1 MAEADPPPAHLVW
14 LDRRVRATV
23 QIQPLPDPEDP
34 DVHRL
39 LVELALEE
47 QEAYDHP
54 KETRAEVAARTRPV
68 EPTFRGENVVLVAR
82 DEGRRP
88 VGLCWCVLFD
98 PGTGLEGELAEL
110 YVEPAARGQGVASAL
125 VEAAMAL
132 FRARQVSFASVWT
145 HPGNA
150 AALALYRRHGF
161 EPTEQTVLT
170 WLPLS
175 GGDRGEHGRGDNHE
189 P

>member
-1 MAEADPPPAHLVW
+1 MRSP
-14 LDRRVRATV
+14 V
-23 QIQPLPDPEDP
+23 QIQALDDPDDP

-54 KETRAEVAARTRPV
+54 KETPAEVAARTAPV
-68 EPTFRGENVVLVAR
+68 APTFAGENVVLVAR
-82 DEGRRP
+82 DDGGRP
-88 VGLCWCVLFD
+88 VGVGWCVLFD

-110 YVEPAARGQGVASAL
+110 YVEPDHRGRGVAGAL

-132 FRARQVSFASVWT
+132 FRARKVSFASVWA

-150 AALALYRRHGF
+150 AALAVYRRHGF

-170 WLPLS
+170 WLPLP
-175 GGDRGEHGRGDNHE
+175 GRDRGDHGRGDNHE